1 MSQPIKILLVAAI
14 VCVAACGGYERPA
27 GPSLCDRIAVL
38 QVRKNATD
46 EQKEALKA
54 AIGKLDFEPRYAQE
68 PDGTVVFHILG
79 KRDKEGKL
87 VPVKPE
93 VVASFN
99 RLPGVERALPAGAP
113 ADCRL
118 TCDKAPSPE
127 IDRLREELD
136 PENKDVR
143 LDPKERQEKV
153 RKLAE
158 LEAEARDT
166 VSRCPTGFLCS
177 NNQCVQDYNPR
188 QVCNEQGD
196 VASSDGQ
203 CHTQGTAAK
212 VVYWILDFPAT
223 KWVFLILALVMP
235 LASIL
240 TWMERRQSAMMQDRL
255 GPNRANIGPIK
266 LKGILHFVA
275 DAVKMIFKEDF
286 IPANVHRGLFA
297 LAPILAIAPVFI
309 AFCIIPFGPTV
320 YPHSF
325 WQPLDT
331 GALAADPDA
340 WAFSDAIRMQM
351 FQIDF
356 GLIFYFAILTLAN
369 YGGTIAGWASY
380 NKWALLGGL
389 RSSSQM
395 MSYEV
400 AMGLSLMGAF
410 LVAGTL
416 EPGEMVLAGA
426 TSSMSGSNPLNW
438 LWLWQPVGLVLF
450 CTAAIAETKRAP
462 FDIPEGEPEI
472 IGYFVEYSGLRWGL
486 FFLAE
491 FVEIVFISAVMVSV
505 FFGGWQVPFLDA
517 DGFRIGGYV
526 DEMTRVS
533 TGGYVFPLPHGL
545 VIGLQFAAFGAKVV
559 LLCWFQ
565 LMIRWTLPRFR
576 ADQLM
581 NLGWKLLLP
590 LTLANIM
597 VTALIKLLF
606 MGT

>member
-1 MSQPIKILLVAAI
+1 MKTTKRKIFATLTLVAWFLFFL
-14 VCVAACGGYERPA
+14 AACGAEKKEVADKCKGASPPAACAQDCSVGVVGTCPA
-27 GPSLCDRIAVL
+27 GFHCEPTKAGDYVGKCSTSCSPNGKECGDDATCSVEGRCHKSSL
-38 QVRKNATD
+38 
-46 EQKEALKA
+46 
-54 AIGKLDFEPRYAQE
+54 
-68 PDGTVVFHILG
+68 VF
-79 KRDKEGKL
+79 K
-87 VPVKPE
+87 
-93 VVASFN
+93 
-99 RLPGVERALPAGAP
+99 
-113 ADCRL
+113 
-118 TCDKAPSPE
+118 
-127 IDRLREELD
+127 
-136 PENKDVR
+136 
-143 LDPKERQEKV
+143 
-153 RKLAE
+153 
-158 LEAEARDT
+158 
-166 VSRCPTGFLCS
+166 
-177 NNQCVQDYNPR
+177 
-188 QVCNEQGD
+188 
-196 VASSDGQ
+196 
-203 CHTQGTAAK
+203 
-212 VVYWILDFPAT
+212 ILDFPGT

-286 IPANVHRGLFA
+286 IPANVHKGLYA

-309 AFCIIPFGPTV
+309 AFSIIPFGPTI
-320 YPHSF
+320 YPHSVTDVID
-325 WQPLDT
+325 PV
-331 GALAADPDA
+331 ALMQAPA
-340 WAFSDAIRMQM
+340 SDSFRDSIRMQM

-356 GLIFYFAILTLAN
+356 GLIFYFAVLTLAN

-410 LVAGTL
+410 LIVGSL
-416 EPGEMVLAGA
+416 EPGFIVTHGA
-426 TSSMSGSNPLNW
+426 STSMSASHPLNW
-438 LWLWQPVGLVLF
+438 LWLWQPLGLVLF
-450 CTAAIAETKRAP
+450 FTAAIAETKRAP

-491 FVEIVFISAVMVSV
+491 FIEIVFISAVVATV
-505 FFGGWQVPFLDA
+505 FLGGWQVPFLDA
-517 DGFRIGGYV
+517 DGFRFGG
-526 DEMTRVS
+526 EMQEVKNAA
-533 TGGYVFPLPHGL
+533 GL
-545 VIGLQFAAFGAKVV
+545 VIGKVSVGGWFAPLPHAVVVALQFAAFGLKVV

-590 LTLANIM
+590 LSLANVM
-597 VTALIKLLF
+597 VTALIYLLF
-606 MGT
+606 M

>member
-1 MSQPIKILLVAAI
+1 MDI
-14 VCVAACGGYERPA
+14 VY
-27 GPSLCDRIAVL
+27 
-38 QVRKNATD
+38 K
-46 EQKEALKA
+46 
-54 AIGKLDFEPRYAQE
+54 
-68 PDGTVVFHILG
+68 
-79 KRDKEGKL
+79 
-87 VPVKPE
+87 
-93 VVASFN
+93 
-99 RLPGVERALPAGAP
+99 
-113 ADCRL
+113 
-118 TCDKAPSPE
+118 
-127 IDRLREELD
+127 
-136 PENKDVR
+136 
-143 LDPKERQEKV
+143 
-153 RKLAE
+153 
-158 LEAEARDT
+158 
-166 VSRCPTGFLCS
+166 
-177 NNQCVQDYNPR
+177 
-188 QVCNEQGD
+188 
-196 VASSDGQ
+196 
-203 CHTQGTAAK
+203 
-212 VVYWILDFPAT
+212 ILDFPGT

-309 AFCIIPFGPTV
+309 AFSIIPFGPTI
-320 YPHSF
+320 YPHSLTETF
-325 WQPLDT
+325 DPTL
-331 GALAADPDA
+331 LATYPQLANTDPVA
-340 WAFSDAIRMQM
+340 FKAAQELFSDSIRMQV
-351 FQIDF
+351 FAIDF
-356 GLIFYFAILTLAN
+356 GLIFYFAVLTLAN

-400 AMGLSLMGAF
+400 AMGISLMGAF
-410 LVAGTL
+410 LVVGTL
-416 EPGEMVLAGA
+416 EPGAIAAFGA
-426 TSSMSGSNPLNW
+426 SESMSGSNPLNW

-450 CTAAIAETKRAP
+450 FTAAIAETKRAP

-491 FVEIVFISAVMVSV
+491 FVEIVFISAVIATV

-526 DEMTRVS
+526 DQITHVS
-533 TGGYVFPLPHGL
+533 TGGSVLHLPHAIVVL
-545 VIGLQFAAFGAKVV
+545 LQFAAFGIKVL

-565 LMIRWTLPRFR
+565 LLIRWTLPRFR

-590 LTLANIM
+590 LALANVM

-606 MGT
+606 MGGPEAP